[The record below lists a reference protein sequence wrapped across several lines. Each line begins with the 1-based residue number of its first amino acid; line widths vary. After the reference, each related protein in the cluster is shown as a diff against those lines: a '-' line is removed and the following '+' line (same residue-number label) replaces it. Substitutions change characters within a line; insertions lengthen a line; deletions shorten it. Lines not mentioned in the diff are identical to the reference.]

1 LFFLL
6 FFTPFFLPSAGNIN
20 GLFFLAA
27 SWIFY
32 ASFGAYYLLLLLF
45 LIATDFYLALAI
57 HKTARPL
64 KKRAILLLSIVV
76 NTGALLFFKYADFF
90 IKIFNNALPFVNVPL
105 LNIALPVGLSFY
117 TFQGISYLVDVYRGD
132 VLPETSLKY
141 FALYKSAFP
150 QLVAGPIER
159 AAHLLPQLEKEF
171 VAAAVPY
178 KEALLLVIV
187 GLIKKVVVAD
197 NLAVVANKI
206 YASYGSFDASTLVLA
221 TVFFGFQIY
230 CDFSGYVDIA
240 RGLGK
245 LVGID
250 FVVNFDRPYFSA
262 SIAEFWRRWHISLS
276 SWVRDYIYIP
286 LGGNRKGA
294 LRQYANLVATM
305 AVMGF
310 WHGASWTF
318 LIWGI
323 YNGLLLVFNKI
334 FQGIALAAAVP
345 KLIKVGMTFSLVNIG
360 WIFFRSPSIAQ
371 AVGILEKIA
380 SFRFSEHIQ
389 YQPGMLLGLY
399 LIFFLVAGE
408 YLEGRFRIKGRLL
421 RASSF
426 FFSII
431 TVMLLS
437 ILAFWGVQES
447 LSFIYFQF

>member
-1 LFFLL
+1 MFFLL

-245 LVGID
+245 LVG
-250 FVVNFDRPYFSA
+250 
-262 SIAEFWRRWHISLS
+262 
-276 SWVRDYIYIP
+276 
-286 LGGNRKGA
+286 KGA